1 MNGRIA
7 PTGRLG
13 VKFVDPTTAT
23 SLLFV
28 TVVDTAAA
36 VVVVVVAADGR

>member
-1 MNGRIA
+1 MDGRIA

-13 VKFVDPTTAT
+13 VKFVDTTTAT

-28 TVVDTAAA
+28 AVVDTAA
-36 VVVVVVAADGR
+36 VVVAADGR